1 MKSRTAGNRHT
12 IKLQLAVA
20 ISLVSISSTTLA
32 ANFLSLSQAY
42 TDPMGTSSGWSISG
56 DGSTVVGN
64 LEVANEVLVPG
75 LPEELGITYIEHTQ
89 TAFRWNINSAGVD
102 LLPFSNATD
111 TSYDGSVVVG
121 NNYRWTAAG
130 GAQDLGGL
138 GSTGSAAFGVS
149 ADGTTVVGQSSGPNG
164 AEAFRWTE
172 ATGIQGLGF
181 LPATNNLSRA
191 SDVSAD
197 GSVVVGSGYGGAFRW
212 TPETGMV
219 NLELVGL
226 LNEPFH
232 GQPNAISADG
242 STVVGQ
248 SPVSWTW
255 TEAGGLNYLGVNMP
269 AYAASAD
276 GSVVVGGDQWSPS
289 GGISW
294 IWDETNG
301 MRVLKDVLQNDY
313 GMDLTDWTLYAAL
326 GISDDGMVIT
336 GVGTNPMGVQEA
348 WVANLSAVPVPPA
361 IWLFGSGILGLL
373 GLARSR
379 KN

>member
-1 MKSRTAGNRHT
+1 MKSSTAVNPRTIT
-12 IKLQLAVA
+12 LQLATA
-20 ISLVSISSTTLA
+20 ISLAITGTSALA
-32 ANFLSLSQAY
+32 ANFISLSQAY

-64 LEVANEVLVPG
+64 LSVANEVPVPG
-75 LPEELGITYIEHTQ
+75 LPPELGQTYIEYTP

-121 NNYRWTAAG
+121 ENFRWTAAG

-138 GSTGSAAFGVS
+138 GTTGSAAFGVS
-149 ADGTTVVGQSSGPNG
+149 ADGTTVVGKSSGPNG
-164 AEAFRWTE
+164 SEAFRWTE
-172 ATGIQGLGF
+172 AGGMEGLGF
-181 LPATNNLSRA
+181 LPAANNLSRA

-212 TPETGMV
+212 TAETGMV

-226 LNEPFH
+226 LNEPFY

-248 SPVSWTW
+248 SPETWIW
-255 TEAGGLNYLGVNMP
+255 TEAGGLNYLGMNMP

-276 GSVVVGGDQWSPS
+276 GSVVVGGDQWSSS

-301 MRVLKDVLQNDY
+301 VRVLKDVLQNDY
-313 GMDLTDWTLYAAL
+313 GMDLSGWNLYAAL

-336 GVGTNPMGVQEA
+336 GVGTNPLGVQEA
-348 WVANLSAVPVPPA
+348 WVANLSAVPVPAA
-361 IWLFGSGILGLL
+361 IWLFGSGLVALL
-373 GLARSR
+373 GLTRHKRA
-379 KN
+379 